1 MKRSLLI
8 LPLLTLALASCSGT
22 RDLAKTL
29 SGDWRVTRLDGQ
41 AVPAEDNA
49 PFLGFDVKGHRLY
62 GFTGCNRLT
71 GTLDA
76 KAFVRGKAD
85 FSRLGM
91 TRMLCHDDKYEIPFT
106 QALTKATTSVVGQD
120 EIQLKDSTGR
130 TVIVLQKK

>member
-29 SGDWRVTRLDGQ
+29 SGDWRVTQLDGQ
-41 AVPAEDNA
+41 AVPAEDDA
-49 PFLGFDVKGHRLY
+49 PFLGFDVKGHRIY

-76 KAFVRGKAD
+76 KAFVGGKAD
-85 FSRLGM
+85 FSGLGM
-91 TRMLCHDDKYEIPFT
+91 TRMLCQDDKYEIPFT
-106 QALTKATTSVVGQD
+106 EALGRAVRSEVSTDQIT
-120 EIQLKDSTGR
+120 LKDSTGR